1 MNRRAS
7 SLKASAAGA
16 FAALLALASCGSNTA
31 GNQSSTT
38 AQNAAAIATEAARTA
53 ANEMHN
59 QMGNQP
65 RDDAQRRDPGAMGD
79 GTTMNGSHVMGM
91 DNMPAR
97 PGMQQDNMPGM
108 GGNSMANQAMP
119 MEREDHM

>member
-7 SLKASAAGA
+7 GLKASAAGA
-16 FAALLALASCGSNTA
+16 FAALLALAGCGSNTA

-59 QMGNQP
+59 QMGSQP
-65 RDDAQRRDPGAMGD
+65 RDDAQRRDPGTMGD
-79 GTTMNGSHVMGM
+79 GTTMNGSHGMGM

-97 PGMQQDNMPGM
+97 PGMRQDNMPGM

-119 MEREDHM
+119 MEQEGHM